1 MVSAKSSFCSKGTP
15 SAVTWRVRGQRGV
28 HGRHTNG
35 AEHVDGVECRDG
47 AEHWDRIELADDAES
62 WTLLFV
68 SMHT

>member
-1 MVSAKSSFCSKGTP
+1 M
-15 SAVTWRVRGQRGV
+15 TWRVRGQRGV